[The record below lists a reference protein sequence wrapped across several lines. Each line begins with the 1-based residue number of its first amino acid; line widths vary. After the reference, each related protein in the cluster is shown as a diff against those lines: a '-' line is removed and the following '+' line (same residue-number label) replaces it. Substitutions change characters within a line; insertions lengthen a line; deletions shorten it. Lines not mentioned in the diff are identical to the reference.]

1 MSKIEVFNF
10 NNIDMFKDA
19 KIKKLIEDRMFYDNV
34 ALNDKNRVW
43 INGKPAIQ
51 DPYKKYDRVHI
62 TGQLNKDK
70 KIIAWYDNER
80 YGKENDVIDGT
91 KLTQA
96 EQQMIIQKYING
108 EFDVQKQLSNKV
120 SQDKKK
126 VLQNQKTFKN
136 IRHYFETNKVNELF
150 KNKTMKP
157 VNDKRKVHLS
167 SKTIAEN
174 NNIKL

>member
-43 INGKPAIQ
+43 INGKPAIK
-51 DPYKKYDRVHI
+51 DLYKKNNRVHI
-62 TGQLNKDK
+62 TGQLNKNKQIRAYVD
-70 KIIAWYDNER
+70 YGR
-80 YGKENDVIDGT
+80 YGDDVIDGT

-96 EQQMIIQKYING
+96 EQQMIIQKYLNG

-120 SQDKKK
+120 SQDEKKA
-126 VLQNQKTFKN
+126 LQNQKTFKN

-167 SKTIAEN
+167 SKTITEN